1 MLDDGRSVIGEHAEL
16 NEKNDERNGWN
27 ASWDQPSSGIMD
39 TMMDEESL
47 LPKQYEAPIS
57 IPTEAEVREFE
68 DEDDERADEAA
79 QGKQLYFYSHGA
91 ISKSN

>member
-1 MLDDGRSVIGEHAEL
+1 
-16 NEKNDERNGWN
+16 
-27 ASWDQPSSGIMD
+27 MD

-47 LPKQYEAPIS
+47 LTEQYEAPIS

-79 QGKQLYFYSHGA
+79 QGKQFYSH
-91 ISKSN
+91 SRCDLEF